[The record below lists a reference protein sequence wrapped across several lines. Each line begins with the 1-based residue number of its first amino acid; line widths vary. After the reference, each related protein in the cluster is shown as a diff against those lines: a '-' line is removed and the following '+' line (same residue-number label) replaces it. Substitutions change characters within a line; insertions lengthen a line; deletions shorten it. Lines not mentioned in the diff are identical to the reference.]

1 MARSTAGTVAPANLR
16 LGLLLPSWT
25 AAMDGVTP
33 RAGDVV
39 TLARLAE
46 QVGFDSVWMSD
57 HFFYEPYDDFR
68 VVGVELPADFAGIK
82 NGQWECWT
90 MLAAIAQAT
99 ARVRL
104 GTLVCNTGFRNPALL
119 ARMADTVDDLA
130 DGRLILGLG
139 AGDFATEHRAFGYPF
154 DHRVGRFEEALAI
167 IAPLLRGETVSF
179 DGAWHRCEQAA
190 LLPKAARAGGP
201 PIMIGSLEG
210 RPRMSRLVAEHAA
223 MWNTMLA
230 FGDASTAAWQR
241 AWAPIEAACLA
252 RGRDPA
258 TLARHATV
266 GVNLTRDPY
275 PVPGARPFA
284 GGTLAIAEQL
294 AAYAALGVEHV
305 SLMPHPWTASGIERC
320 GRLIEALRA

>member
-1 MARSTAGTVAPANLR
+1 MSTSNGESIAPASLE

-25 AAMDGVTP
+25 AAMDGETP
-33 RAGDVV
+33 RARDVV
-39 TLARLAE
+39 ALARLAE

-68 VVGVELPADFAGIK
+68 VVGVELPPDFAGVK

-99 ARVRL
+99 DRVRL

-167 IAPLLRGETVSF
+167 ITPLLRGETVTF
-179 DGAWHRCEQAA
+179 DGRWQRCENAA
-190 LLPKAARAGGP
+190 LTPKAARSAGP

-241 AWAPIEAACLA
+241 AWMPIAAACES

-258 TLARHATV
+258 SLDRHATV

-275 PVPGARPFA
+275 PVPGAQPFHGDDA
-284 GGTLAIAEQL
+284 AIAERF
-294 AAYAALGVEHV
+294 AEFAALGVGHV
-305 SLMPHPWTASGIERC
+305 SIMPHPWTAAGIERF
-320 GRLIEALRA
+320 GRVIERLRA